1 MPERHAQAVLR
12 KAPSRSVNGS
22 VRWLHYFPHPK
33 CGAEA
38 LDAFGLPVH
47 DHWSAYARYQCL
59 HAFCNAHHLREL
71 TAIAETIPSQQ
82 WATDM
87 SALLC
92 EAYAQV
98 NAARAQGLSMLPA
111 GALERLQD
119 RYDALLTAAE
129 VTNPRRPRRPGTRGR
144 VKQSPAYNLIA
155 PLRQHRDEVFRF
167 ITDVLPPAPRHF
179 FREHGVRRNKIYRLQ
194 PQPHQVNT

>member
-1 MPERHAQAVLR
+1 MDGDLHC
-12 KAPSRSVNGS
+12 
-22 VRWLHYFPHPK
+22 LHYFPHPK
-33 CGAEA
+33 CGSEA

-144 VKQSPAYNLIA
+144 LPFDNNQTERNLRMPKLKQKVSGCFRSETGLKAFALIRSY
-155 PLRQHRDEVFRF
+155 L
-167 ITDVLPPAPRHF
+167 L
-179 FREHGVRRNKIYRLQ
+179 
-194 PQPHQVNT
+194 